1 MNVYFDT
8 PLLVAACIAH
18 HPHHAPSVRALNAV
32 SAGAIKG
39 VMSAHGLAESFSVL
53 TRSPYIPMI
62 RPHDAWLYLTNDILP
77 VFELVSLTTAEYREV
92 VEGCSQNGW
101 PGGRVYD
108 ALHVRAARKSNCE
121 RIYTFNLKH
130 FHQVAPDI
138 RDIIV
143 SPK

>member
-18 HPHHAPSVRALNAV
+18 HPHHAPSIRALDEI
-32 SAGAIKG
+32 SAGSIKG

-53 TRSPYIPMI
+53 TRAPYVPTI
-62 RPHDAWLYLTNDILP
+62 RPHDAWLYLANNILP
-77 VFELVSLTTAEYREV
+77 VFELVSLTAAEYREV

-108 ALHVRAARKSNCE
+108 ALHVRAARKLNCS

-130 FHQVAPDI
+130 FHQVAPDL

-143 SPK
+143 EP